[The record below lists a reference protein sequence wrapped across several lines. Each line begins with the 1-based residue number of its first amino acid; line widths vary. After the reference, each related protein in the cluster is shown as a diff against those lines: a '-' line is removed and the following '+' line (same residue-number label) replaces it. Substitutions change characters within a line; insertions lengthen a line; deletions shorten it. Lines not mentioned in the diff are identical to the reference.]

1 MLSGFRPSILPDR
14 KNMMSIR
21 RFLATACLT
30 ASIASQ
36 AFAAEAPKDM
46 PPDYIKTVQSAM
58 RSFAARDF
66 KTALALVDKSEQ
78 IYQPTA
84 MTVNVRAAIAIED
97 KKFDEGKEYCL
108 KALQLDPK
116 FFPALFN
123 LAEIPFMQ
131 GKYAEAR
138 LAYEKLL
145 DDESSVDLI
154 KFRLYLT
161 YLLEKNDEVAK
172 QLLDKIPL
180 LNDTPIYFY
189 GYAAWEF
196 AHGDEKKAQ
205 GYLNS
210 AETVFPKSKLGNFLD
225 VFYDIGWLKRPT
237 GAEQ

>member
-1 MLSGFRPSILPDR
+1 MAPLRAALDGAYHREAITSRPALLHGVAR
-14 KNMMSIR
+14 
-21 RFLATACLT
+21 LT
-30 ASIASQ
+30 RGGGQ
-36 AFAAEAPKDM
+36 R
-46 PPDYIKTVQSAM
+46 TVKVSVQHEKSALI
-58 RSFAARDF
+58 
-66 KTALALVDKSEQ
+66 T
-78 IYQPTA
+78 
-84 MTVNVRAAIAIED
+84 AAIAIED
-97 KKFDEGKEYCL
+97 KKFDEGREYCV

-145 DDESSVDLI
+145 DDESSADLI

-172 QLLDKIPL
+172 QLLEKIPL
-180 LNDTPIYFY
+180 LNDSPIYFY
-189 GYAAWEF
+189 GSAAWEF
-196 AHGDEKKAQ
+196 AHGDEKKVQ

-210 AETVFPKSKLGNFLD
+210 AETVFPKSKRGSFVD
-225 VFYDIGWLKRPT
+225 VFYDICWMKRPT

>member
-1 MLSGFRPSILPDR
+1 MSFRQL
-14 KNMMSIR
+14 
-21 RFLATACLT
+21 L
-30 ASIASQ
+30 SIACTVVL
-36 AFAAEAPKDM
+36 AAASGMCAESPKDM
-46 PPDYIKTVQSAM
+46 PPEYVKTVQNAM
-58 RSFAARDF
+58 RTFSSRDF
-66 KTALALVDKSEQ
+66 KTTIALIDKAEAM
-78 IYQPTA
+78 YQPTA
-84 MTVNVRAAIAIED
+84 MTVNVRAAIAIEE
-97 KKFDEGKEYCL
+97 KKFDEGKQYCL

-138 LAYEKLL
+138 LAYEKLI
-145 DDESSVDLI
+145 DDDNSADLI

-172 QLLDKIPL
+172 QQLEKIPL

-205 GYLNS
+205 SYLNS
-210 AETVFPKSKLGNFLD
+210 AETVFPKAKLSNFLD
-225 VFYDIGWLKRPT
+225 VFYDIGWMKRPT
-237 GAEQ
+237 GADQ

>member
-1 MLSGFRPSILPDR
+1 MSPSQ
-14 KNMMSIR
+14 
-21 RFLATACLT
+21 FL
-30 ASIASQ
+30 SIACVLG
-36 AFAAEAPKDM
+36 FAVASSFGAEKPKDM
-46 PPDYIKTVQSAM
+46 PPAYITTVQSAM
-58 RSFAARDF
+58 RTFAARDF
-66 KTALALVDKSEQ
+66 KTALALVEKAEAM
-78 IYQPTA
+78 YQPSA
-84 MTVNVRAAIAIED
+84 MTVNIKAAIAIEE

-145 DDESSVDLI
+145 DEEASADLV

-161 YLLEKNDEVAK
+161 YLLEKNDERAK
-172 QLLDKIPL
+172 VQLDKIPL

-189 GYAAWEF
+189 AYAAWEF

-210 AETVFPKSKLGNFLD
+210 AETVFPKTKLSNFAD
-225 VFYDIGWLKRPT
+225 VFYDIGWLKRTT
-237 GAEQ
+237 GTEQ

>member
-1 MLSGFRPSILPDR
+1 
-14 KNMMSIR
+14 MMSLR
-21 RFLATACLT
+21 RLFPVVFLFPVIATR
-30 ASIASQ
+30 SIG
-36 AFAAEAPKDM
+36 AEKPKDL

-58 RSFAARDF
+58 RAFASRDF
-66 KTALALVDKSEQ
+66 KTALVLVDKSEGM
-78 IYQPTA
+78 YQPTA

-145 DDESSVDLI
+145 DDESSADLI

-180 LNDTPIYFY
+180 LNDSPIYFY

-205 GYLNS
+205 SYLNS
-210 AETVFPKSKLGNFLD
+210 AETVFPKAKLGNFLD

-237 GAEQ
+237 GADQ

>member
-1 MLSGFRPSILPDR
+1 
-14 KNMMSIR
+14 MMSIR
-21 RFLATACLT
+21 RFFAIACLL
-30 ASIASQ
+30 IASSIR
-36 AFAAEAPKDM
+36 AETPKDM

-58 RSFAARDF
+58 RTFSTRDF
-66 KTALALVDKSEQ
+66 KTTLALVDKAESM
-78 IYQPTA
+78 YQATA
-84 MTVNVRAAIAIED
+84 MTVNVKAAIAIEE
-97 KKFDEGKEYCL
+97 KRFDEGKEFCL

-145 DDESSVDLI
+145 DDEASVDLI

-189 GYAAWEF
+189 SYAAWEF

-205 GYLNS
+205 TYLNS
-210 AETVFPKSKLGNFLD
+210 AETVFPKSKRGNFLD

-237 GAEQ
+237 GADQ

>member
-1 MLSGFRPSILPDR
+1 
-14 KNMMSIR
+14 MSIR
-21 RFLATACLT
+21 RLFTPACLLAVLAL
-30 ASIASQ
+30 ASSRAQ
-36 AFAAEAPKDM
+36 TPKDL

-58 RSFAARDF
+58 RTFAARDF
-66 KTALALVDKSEQ
+66 KTAIALVDKAEQ
-78 IYQPTA
+78 MYQPTA
-84 MTVNVRAAIAIED
+84 MTVNVRAAVAIED
-97 KKFDEGKEYCL
+97 KKFDEGKEFCL

-180 LNDTPIYFY
+180 LNDTPVYFY
-189 GYAAWEF
+189 SYAAWEF

-205 GYLNS
+205 SYLNS
-210 AETVFPKSKLGNFLD
+210 AETVFPKSRRGNFLV

-237 GAEQ
+237 GTEQ

>member
-1 MLSGFRPSILPDR
+1 MSLS
-14 KNMMSIR
+14 
-21 RFLATACLT
+21 ATVVVQ
-30 ASIASQ
+30 S
-36 AFAAEAPKDM
+36 FGAETPKDM
-46 PPDYIKTVQSAM
+46 PPDYIKTIQSAM
-58 RSFAARDF
+58 RAFSSRDF
-66 KTALALVDKSEQ
+66 KTAIALVDKSEAM
-78 IYQPTA
+78 YHPTA

-97 KKFDEGKEYCL
+97 KKFDEGREFCV

-172 QLLDKIPL
+172 QLLEKIPL
-180 LNDTPIYFY
+180 LNDSPIYFY

-205 GYLNS
+205 SYLNS
-210 AETVFPKSKLGNFLD
+210 AETVFPKSKRGNFLD
-225 VFYDIGWLKRPT
+225 VFYDIGWMKRPT

>member
-1 MLSGFRPSILPDR
+1 
-14 KNMMSIR
+14 MSLR
-21 RFLATACLT
+21 QLL
-30 ASIASQ
+30 SIACTVVL
-36 AFAAEAPKDM
+36 AAASGMCAESPKDM
-46 PPDYIKTVQSAM
+46 PPEYVKTVQNAM
-58 RSFAARDF
+58 RTFSSRDF
-66 KTALALVDKSEQ
+66 KTTIALIDKAEAM
-78 IYQPTA
+78 YQPTA
-84 MTVNVRAAIAIED
+84 MTVNVRAAIAIEE
-97 KKFDEGKEYCL
+97 KKFDEGKQYCL

-138 LAYEKLL
+138 LAYEKLI
-145 DDESSVDLI
+145 DDDNSADLI

-172 QLLDKIPL
+172 QQLEKIPL

-205 GYLNS
+205 SYLNS
-210 AETVFPKSKLGNFLD
+210 AETVFPKAKLSNFLD
-225 VFYDIGWLKRPT
+225 VFYDIGWMKRPT
-237 GAEQ
+237 GADQ

>member
-1 MLSGFRPSILPDR
+1 
-14 KNMMSIR
+14 MMSTR
-21 RFLATACLT
+21 LFLT
-30 ASIASQ
+30 IASLMASVATQ
-36 AFAAEAPKDM
+36 ISVGQTPKDM
-46 PPDYIKTVQSAM
+46 PPEYIKTVQSAM
-58 RSFAARDF
+58 RTFAARDF
-66 KTALALVDKSEQ
+66 KTALALVDKGEAM
-78 IYQPTA
+78 YQPTA

-97 KKFDEGKEYCL
+97 KKFDEGRELCL

-180 LNDTPIYFY
+180 LNDTPVYFY
-189 GYAAWEF
+189 GFAAWEF

-205 GYLNS
+205 SYLNS
-210 AETVFPKSKLGNFLD
+210 AETVFPKAKLTNFLD

-237 GAEQ
+237 GADQ

>member
-1 MLSGFRPSILPDR
+1 MKSL
-14 KNMMSIR
+14 R
-21 RFLATACLT
+21 RFLPLACL
-30 ASIASQ
+30 AAAV
-36 AFAAEAPKDM
+36 AFTSARAETPKDL

-58 RSFAARDF
+58 RTFGARDF
-66 KTALALVDKSEQ
+66 KTALALVDKAEAM
-78 IYQPTA
+78 YQPTA

-97 KKFDEGKEYCL
+97 KKFDEGRDLCL

-145 DDESSVDLI
+145 DDEASVDLI

-161 YLLEKNDEVAK
+161 YLLEKNDEAAR

-180 LNDTPIYFY
+180 LNDTPVYFY
-189 GYAAWEF
+189 SYAAWEF

-205 GYLNS
+205 SYLNS
-210 AETVFPKSKLGNFLD
+210 AETVFPKPKRGNFLD

-237 GAEQ
+237 GADQ

>member
-1 MLSGFRPSILPDR
+1 
-14 KNMMSIR
+14 MMSLR
-21 RFLATACLT
+21 RLLSIACITALT
-30 ASIASQ
+30 AAPGIG
-36 AFAAEAPKDM
+36 AESPKDM
-46 PPDYIKTVQSAM
+46 PPDYVKTVQNAM
-58 RSFAARDF
+58 RTFSTRDF
-66 KTALALVDKSEQ
+66 KTAIALVDKAEAM
-78 IYQPTA
+78 YQPTA

-145 DDESSVDLI
+145 DDESSADLI

-172 QLLDKIPL
+172 QLLEKIPL
-180 LNDTPIYFY
+180 LNDSPIYFY

-196 AHGDEKKAQ
+196 AHGDEKKAHS
-205 GYLNS
+205 YLDS
-210 AETVFPKSKLGNFLD
+210 AETVFPKAKLSNFLD
-225 VFYDIGWLKRPT
+225 VFYDIGWLKRPAP
-237 GAEQ
+237 GE

>member
-1 MLSGFRPSILPDR
+1 
-14 KNMMSIR
+14 MSLR
-21 RFLATACLT
+21 QLL
-30 ASIASQ
+30 SIACIA
-36 AFAAEAPKDM
+36 AFAAVPAFGAENVKDM
-46 PPDYIKTVQSAM
+46 PPDYVKTVQNAM
-58 RSFAARDF
+58 RTFSTRDF
-66 KTALALVDKSEQ
+66 KTTLALVDKAEAM
-78 IYQPTA
+78 YKPTA

-145 DDESSVDLI
+145 DDESSADLI

-172 QLLDKIPL
+172 QLLEKIPL
-180 LNDTPIYFY
+180 LNDSPIYFY

-205 GYLNS
+205 SYLNS
-210 AETVFPKSKLGNFLD
+210 AETVFPKAKLSNFLD
-225 VFYDIGWLKRPT
+225 VFYDIGWLKRAPA
-237 GAEQ
+237 GE

>member
-1 MLSGFRPSILPDR
+1 
-14 KNMMSIR
+14 MMSIR
-21 RFLATACLT
+21 RLFTLACLLVAVALT
-30 ASIASQ
+30 SSRAQ
-36 AFAAEAPKDM
+36 TTPKDL

-58 RSFAARDF
+58 RTFAARDF
-66 KTALALVDKSEQ
+66 KTAIALVDKAEAM
-78 IYQPTA
+78 YQPTA

-97 KKFDEGKEYCL
+97 KKFDEGLELCV
-108 KALQLDPK
+108 KALKLDPK

-145 DDESSVDLI
+145 DDEASMDLI

-180 LNDTPIYFY
+180 LNDSPIYFY
-189 GYAAWEF
+189 AYAAWEF

-210 AETVFPKSKLGNFLD
+210 AETVFPKSKRGNFMD
-225 VFYDIGWLKRPT
+225 VFYDIGWMKRPT

>member
-1 MLSGFRPSILPDR
+1 
-14 KNMMSIR
+14 MMSFR
-21 RFLATACLT
+21 QLL
-30 ASIASQ
+30 SIACIA
-36 AFAAEAPKDM
+36 AFAAATGIGAENPKDM
-46 PPDYIKTVQSAM
+46 PPDYIKTVQTAM
-58 RSFAARDF
+58 RTFSTRDF
-66 KTALALVDKSEQ
+66 KTTLALVDKAEAM
-78 IYQPTA
+78 YQPTA

-97 KKFDEGKEYCL
+97 KKFDAGKEYCL

-145 DDESSVDLI
+145 DDESSADLI

-172 QLLDKIPL
+172 QLLEKIPL
-180 LNDTPIYFY
+180 LNDSPIYFY

-205 GYLNS
+205 SYLNS
-210 AETVFPKSKLGNFLD
+210 AETVFPKAKLSNFLD
-225 VFYDIGWLKRPT
+225 VFYDIGWMKRPA
-237 GAEQ
+237 GE

>member
-1 MLSGFRPSILPDR
+1 MTSFRR
-14 KNMMSIR
+14 N
-21 RFLATACLT
+21 LAIACLFAA
-30 ASIASQ
+30 ASIPVSR
-36 AFAAEAPKDM
+36 AENPKDM
-46 PPDYIKTVQSAM
+46 PPDYIKAVQNAM
-58 RSFAARDF
+58 RTFAARDF
-66 KTALALVDKSEQ
+66 KTALALVDKADAM
-78 IYQPTA
+78 YQPTA
-84 MTVNVRAAIAIED
+84 MTVNIRAAIAIEE
-97 KKFDEGKEYCL
+97 KRFDEGREFCK
-108 KALQLDPK
+108 KALQIDPK

-145 DDESSVDLI
+145 DDESSADLI

-172 QLLDKIPL
+172 QLLEKIPL
-180 LNDTPIYFY
+180 LNDSPIYFY

-210 AETVFPKSKLGNFLD
+210 AETVFPKSKRGNFMD
-225 VFYDIGWLKRPT
+225 VFYDIGWLKRSA
-237 GAEQ
+237 GADQ

>member
-1 MLSGFRPSILPDR
+1 
-14 KNMMSIR
+14 MMSIR
-21 RFLATACLT
+21 RIFAIACLS
-30 ASIASQ
+30 AAVSISYSGAQ
-36 AFAAEAPKDM
+36 TPKDM
-46 PPDYIKTVQSAM
+46 PPDYVKTVQSAM
-58 RSFAARDF
+58 RTFAARDF
-66 KTALALVDKSEQ
+66 KTALALVDKAEQ
-78 IYQPTA
+78 MYQPTA

-97 KKFDEGKEYCL
+97 KKFDEGRALCV

-145 DDESSVDLI
+145 DDESSADLI

-172 QLLDKIPL
+172 QLLEKIPL
-180 LNDTPIYFY
+180 LNDSPIYFY

-210 AETVFPKSKLGNFLD
+210 AETVFPKSKRGNFMD
-225 VFYDIGWLKRPT
+225 VFYDIGWLKRSA
-237 GAEQ
+237 GADQ

>member
-1 MLSGFRPSILPDR
+1 MRTF
-14 KNMMSIR
+14 
-21 RFLATACLT
+21 AT
-30 ASIASQ
+30 
-36 AFAAEAPKDM
+36 
-46 PPDYIKTVQSAM
+46 
-58 RSFAARDF
+58 RDF
-66 KTALALVDKSEQ
+66 KTALALVDKAEAM
-78 IYQPTA
+78 YQPTA

-97 KKFDEGKEYCL
+97 KKFDEGREFCL

-180 LNDTPIYFY
+180 LNDSPIYFY
-189 GYAAWEF
+189 AYAAWEF

-210 AETVFPKSKLGNFLD
+210 AETVFPKSKRGNFMD
-225 VFYDIGWLKRPT
+225 VFYDIGWLKRQT

>member
-1 MLSGFRPSILPDR
+1 MNLR
-14 KNMMSIR
+14 N
-21 RFLATACLT
+21 FL
-30 ASIASQ
+30 SIACILGFTAVSS
-36 AFAAEAPKDM
+36 FGAEKPKDM
-46 PPDYIKTVQSAM
+46 PPDYITTVQSAM
-58 RSFAARDF
+58 RTFGARDF
-66 KTALALVDKSEQ
+66 KTAIALVDKAEAM
-78 IYQPTA
+78 YQPSA
-84 MTVNVRAAIAIED
+84 VTVNIRAAIAIEE
-97 KKFDEGKEYCL
+97 KKFDEGREYCL

-145 DDESSVDLI
+145 DEEASADLI

-161 YLLEKNDEVAK
+161 YLLEKDDERAK
-172 QLLDKIPL
+172 AQLDKIPL

-189 GYAAWEF
+189 AFAAWEF

-210 AETVFPKSKLGNFLD
+210 AETVFPKAKLSNFSD

-237 GAEQ
+237 GNEQ

>member
-1 MLSGFRPSILPDR
+1 
-14 KNMMSIR
+14 MSLR
-21 RFLATACLT
+21 RFLSLACL
-30 ASIASQ
+30 AAAV
-36 AFAAEAPKDM
+36 AFTSTRAETPKDL

-58 RSFAARDF
+58 RTFAARDF
-66 KTALALVDKSEQ
+66 KTAIALVDKAEGM
-78 IYQPTA
+78 YQPTA

-97 KKFDEGKEYCL
+97 KKFDEGRELCL

-145 DDESSVDLI
+145 DDEASVDLI

-161 YLLEKNDEVAK
+161 YLLEKNDDAAR

-180 LNDTPIYFY
+180 LNDTPVYFY
-189 GYAAWEF
+189 SYAAWEF

-205 GYLNS
+205 SYLNS
-210 AETVFPKSKLGNFLD
+210 AETVFPKPKRGNFLD

>member
-1 MLSGFRPSILPDR
+1 MSLRTFPSIAYVLG
-14 KNMMSIR
+14 
-21 RFLATACLT
+21 LT
-30 ASIASQ
+30 AVC
-36 AFAAEAPKDM
+36 AFAAEKPRDM

-58 RSFAARDF
+58 RTFSARDF
-66 KTALALVDKSEQ
+66 KTAIALVDKAEAM
-78 IYQPTA
+78 YQPSA
-84 MTVNVRAAIAIED
+84 MTVNIRAAIAIEE
-97 KKFDEGKEYCL
+97 KKFDEGRDWCL

-145 DDESSVDLI
+145 DEEASADLI

-161 YLLEKNDEVAK
+161 YLLEKDDERAK
-172 QLLDKIPL
+172 AQLDKIPL

-189 GYAAWEF
+189 SFAAWEF

-210 AETVFPKSKLGNFLD
+210 AETVFPKAKLSNFSD
-225 VFYDIGWLKRPT
+225 VFYDIGWLKRQT
-237 GAEQ
+237 GNEQ

>member
-1 MLSGFRPSILPDR
+1 
-14 KNMMSIR
+14 MMSIR
-21 RFLATACLT
+21 RLFTPACLLAVLAL
-30 ASIASQ
+30 ASSRAQ
-36 AFAAEAPKDM
+36 TPKDL

-58 RSFAARDF
+58 RTFAARDF
-66 KTALALVDKSEQ
+66 KTAIALVDKAEQ
-78 IYQPTA
+78 MYQPTA
-84 MTVNVRAAIAIED
+84 MTVNVRAAVAIED
-97 KKFDEGKEYCL
+97 KKFDEGKEFCL

-145 DDESSVDLI
+145 DDESSADLI

-172 QLLDKIPL
+172 QLLEKIPL
-180 LNDTPIYFY
+180 LNDSPIYFY
-189 GYAAWEF
+189 AYAAWEF

-210 AETVFPKSKLGNFLD
+210 AETVFPKTKLGNFMD
-225 VFYDIGWLKRPT
+225 VFFDIGWVKRAA

>member
-1 MLSGFRPSILPDR
+1 
-14 KNMMSIR
+14 MMSLR
-21 RFLATACLT
+21 QLL
-30 ASIASQ
+30 SIACIT
-36 AFAAEAPKDM
+36 AFAAAPGIGAENPKDM
-46 PPDYIKTVQSAM
+46 PPDYVKTVQNAM
-58 RSFAARDF
+58 RTFSTRDF
-66 KTALALVDKSEQ
+66 KTTLALVDKAEAM
-78 IYQPTA
+78 YQPTA

-138 LAYEKLL
+138 LAYEKLI
-145 DDESSVDLI
+145 DDESSADLI

-172 QLLDKIPL
+172 VQLEKIPL
-180 LNDTPIYFY
+180 LNDSPIYFY

-205 GYLNS
+205 SYLNS
-210 AETVFPKSKLGNFLD
+210 AETVFPKAKLSNFLD
-225 VFYDIGWLKRPT
+225 VFYDIGWMKRPAP
-237 GAEQ
+237 GE

>member
-1 MLSGFRPSILPDR
+1 
-14 KNMMSIR
+14 MMSLR
-21 RFLATACLT
+21 RSLTIVCLVAATV
-30 ASIASQ
+30 
-36 AFAAEAPKDM
+36 APSSPAQSAKDL
-46 PPDYIKTVQSAM
+46 PPDYVKTVQGAM
-58 RSFAARDF
+58 RTFSARDF
-66 KTALALVDKSEQ
+66 KTTIALVDKAEQ
-78 IYQPTA
+78 MYQPTA

-97 KKFDEGKEYCL
+97 KKFDEGKELCV

-145 DDESSVDLI
+145 DDEASVDLI

-172 QLLDKIPL
+172 QLLEKIPL
-180 LNDTPIYFY
+180 LNDSPIYFY

-205 GYLNS
+205 SYLNS
-210 AETVFPKSKLGNFLD
+210 AETVFPKSKLGNFMD
-225 VFYDIGWLKRPT
+225 VFYDIGWMKRPT
-237 GAEQ
+237 GLEQ